1 MTALKQS
8 LPLRLAHS
16 LLQFALRLWP
26 EESRQ
31 WGHALATELHEI
43 ENPWEALHWAIG
55 GLMLFTRASASHF
68 FSWLK
73 LPAGS
78 TLSAASLP
86 AVTGSS
92 IIPKRSRLFTLAIL
106 LATAVVLL
114 LPQSREAIS
123 TVRAS
128 WNGYQ
133 GYSSDLSALQNLASR
148 AESEKDAHTLAF
160 VALATPNRERS
171 MELADRA
178 VAIDSSLVWIYANS
192 KGDAGYGPPS
202 KDGLARLLAADPD
215 NAFPELVAARTISEP
230 LFQKL
235 IYRNSPT
242 KMEIES
248 SLAADPRWTA
258 HMDRA
263 FRARHFDSYF
273 NQQWQLTRE
282 VWYHHQYLSASVI
295 FHTLWAHWGPDL
307 GYTKI
312 YGDHLVHLAQK
323 ESADGHVGRAEALLK
338 RVDEFGSRM
347 SEQGETYFEKAV
359 GLSLSY
365 QATKEFR
372 NLYQSHGM
380 ELQSQEAARHLQEV
394 DGQIESLRHSFQ
406 PASQTQA
413 RDFYRRAFLV
423 QLSAVLAIL
432 FGIAALLSLFALELP
447 PSNWG
452 RQRIRLRRTICVAAD
467 WAPTALLFGCIGL
480 LWLFQ
485 PYAQI
490 LRSTRSLG
498 TASEAW
504 NSMHFEGLF
513 TLSSTL
519 GVLEDPFTPVLFWQS
534 LICALVALAL
544 FILVR
549 RLVRYKRA

>member
-1 MTALKQS
+1 MTTPQPS
-8 LPLRLAHS
+8 LPIRLAQS
-16 LLQFALRLWP
+16 LLQLALRFWP
-26 EESRQ
+26 GESRH
-31 WGHALATELHEI
+31 WGQALAAELDEI
-43 ENPWEALHWAIG
+43 ENPLEALQWALG

-78 TLSAASLP
+78 TLVSASLP
-86 AVTGSS
+86 SVTGAS
-92 IIPKRSRLFTLAIL
+92 ILPKRSRLFTVAIL
-106 LATAVVLL
+106 LATAAVLL

-128 WNGYQ
+128 WNGYR

-148 AESEKDAHTLAF
+148 AEKERDAHTLAF
-160 VALATPNRERS
+160 VALATPDRARS
-171 MELADRA
+171 MALADSA
-178 VAIDSSLVWIYANS
+178 VAIDPSLVWIYACS
-192 KGDAGYGPPS
+192 GGHPEYAPPS
-202 KDGLARLLAADPD
+202 KDRIVRLLSADPD
-215 NAFPELVAARTISEP
+215 NAFPDLVAARTISDP
-230 LFQKL
+230 LLQRL
-235 IYRNSPT
+235 IYHNSPT
-242 KMEIES
+242 ELEFETA
-248 SLAADPRWTA
+248 LAADPQWIA

-263 FRARHFDSYF
+263 FRAPHYDSYF
-273 NQQWQLTRE
+273 NTQWQLSRE
-282 VWYHHQYLSASVI
+282 VWSHHQDLSASVI
-295 FHTLWAHWGPDL
+295 FHTLWAHWGSDL
-307 GYTKI
+307 GSTRI
-312 YGDHLVHLAQK
+312 YGNHLVHLAQQASSDGRTDEA
-323 ESADGHVGRAEALLK
+323 ESLLT
-338 RVDEFGSRM
+338 RVDEFGRRM
-347 SEQGETYFEKAV
+347 SEQGETFFEKIV
-359 GLSLSY
+359 GLSLSH

-380 ELQSQEAARHLQEV
+380 NSQSEEAARHLQEV
-394 DGQIESLRHSFQ
+394 DGKIESLRHSFQ
-406 PASQTQA
+406 PASLAQS
-413 RDFYRRAFLV
+413 RDFDRRAFLV

-432 FGIAALLSLFALELP
+432 FAIAALLSLFVLELP
-447 PSNWG
+447 LSNWG
-452 RQRIRLRRTICVAAD
+452 RQRIRIRRTICVAAD

-490 LRSTRSLG
+490 LRSARSLG

-519 GVLEDPFTPVLFWQS
+519 GALEDPFTPVLFWQS